1 MLIPAGGEFNAD
13 RVIEHALRQDFG
25 PDPRLS
31 GGKLKLKYADDSFGQ
46 PTWEYKK
53 KYRDTDPMLADEHH
67 FAEHNII
74 TKQKRLEAFELEKPA
89 TFINRPLTRGQL
101 RKRFMRSVERED
113 IEWRN
118 ATLVTKF
125 LNDQGKLY
133 NRYQTRLATNV

>member
-1 MLIPAGGEFNAD
+1 
-13 RVIEHALRQDFG
+13 
-25 PDPRLS
+25 
-31 GGKLKLKYADDSFGQ
+31 
-46 PTWEYKK
+46 
-53 KYRDTDPMLADEHH
+53 MLADEHH